1 MKKNVLMI
9 FALLVCVV
17 SKALGSPV
25 DRVEALSKAKEFMQA
40 RGFEV
45 SEDLRMVQSTTVLNH
60 SSSTSVPAYY
70 VFNNGNDK
78 GFVIVS
84 GDDRC
89 YPILGY
95 SDEGSFNQDDVP
107 ENLAHLLQSFSEQVA
122 MLSVPKADNIQ
133 SDYSSDPVPAPAYI
147 PKAVKAAIS
156 PMVTCKW
163 GQNAPYNG
171 SCPIYSTSTG
181 EHCAVG
187 CTAVGMAQFLYYYK
201 NRNVKTLQ
209 DNIDGYTTSSG
220 IKVQSIAK
228 GTKIDWDNMLDS
240 YVGNE
245 SDTQLKAVT
254 DFLFYCGASIGTVYR
269 QKSSSGTFAFIGPAL
284 TKLFNFY
291 PGYRLAY
298 RTSYATVDWDNM
310 IYNEIANGRPVLY
323 RGASKEGGHVFVVD
337 GFDGDDYYHCNWGWM
352 GNNNGYFHLSAV
364 KPEEENSLVVK
375 DTGWTL
381 EQAAYLGLQPLNG
394 LQLED
399 TTPVLS
405 SRITAFNSATYS
417 LTTRVYN
424 YTNEENTYSYGYAVK
439 DKNGNLTVVGNPYT
453 NAVIDVLDSKYFT
466 YKLNKDDLSA
476 AGVRKG
482 SYKLVPVS
490 KVKGENFWREC
501 VRVNGLVGTFIS
513 FDYNPSASTAI
524 SNVVMHPVV
533 SLKATKIE
541 AVGSCLTNVEQP
553 VRIII
558 ENTGE
563 DDYCDRVFLLASKS
577 AYTFGSYKDAVG
589 LYLSPG
595 EKVEVEMAF
604 TPNSTGTW
612 YLAASTNYTG
622 ATNIGYTTVKINS
635 GSSVRNLGVG
645 EITINNKGDML
656 GSNYYQVYGNSI
668 TGKVKIVNL
677 DPDHIFSGTIGV
689 VLRQQTSTSTSEFTA
704 ESHRHTLLLG
714 PGETSDLD
722 IDFYE
727 LNNNAYRYK
736 VVFYYADV
744 NQSLKNDPFSKFKL
758 LPGVSYYDNDG
769 KIVATAPSTPYNVP
783 ESALSV
789 DFTGVTGSNGVTK
802 VVPNA
807 NPNTVYILGPND
819 TTPSGLTGKNI
830 VKNGTATKL
839 TLNDG
844 FSFATP
850 VTFTAKDIEFAITP
864 DKGVSSN
871 GGWFTLALPFK
882 AEKVMVGDKQID
894 WFHSSTD
901 TGKNFWLKEFV
912 GMTGN
917 AVTFDFVDE
926 MKANTPYIIA
936 VPGSSYGSKWN
947 LVGKKMVFSGK
958 NQAIISGAKIMA
970 ASDVYMFAGTTTKT
984 SMTDVWGLNSEGS
997 RFNYGNYEVDP
1008 FRGYFRLRTGVAN
1021 APESLVIV
1029 GAGTDGIEMISETP
1043 ADGMVS
1049 VYNLSGIKV
1058 AEVQMTGGRVE
1069 LGNLP
1074 RGIYVIN
1081 GQKFIK

>member
-1 MKKNVLMI
+1 M
-9 FALLVCVV
+9 
-17 SKALGSPV
+17 
-25 DRVEALSKAKEFMQA
+25 
-40 RGFEV
+40 
-45 SEDLRMVQSTTVLNH
+45 
-60 SSSTSVPAYY
+60 
-70 VFNNGNDK
+70 
-78 GFVIVS
+78 
-84 GDDRC
+84 
-89 YPILGY
+89 
-95 SDEGSFNQDDVP
+95 
-107 ENLAHLLQSFSEQVA
+107 
-122 MLSVPKADNIQ
+122 
-133 SDYSSDPVPAPAYI
+133 
-147 PKAVKAAIS
+147 
-156 PMVTCKW
+156 
-163 GQNAPYNG
+163 
-171 SCPIYSTSTG
+171 
-181 EHCAVG
+181 
-187 CTAVGMAQFLYYYK
+187 
-201 NRNVKTLQ
+201 
-209 DNIDGYTTSSG
+209 
-220 IKVQSIAK
+220 
-228 GTKIDWDNMLDS
+228 
-240 YVGNE
+240 
-245 SDTQLKAVT
+245 
-254 DFLFYCGASIGTVYR
+254 
-269 QKSSSGTFAFIGPAL
+269 
-284 TKLFNFY
+284 
-291 PGYRLAY
+291 
-298 RTSYATVDWDNM
+298 
-310 IYNEIANGRPVLY
+310 
-323 RGASKEGGHVFVVD
+323 
-337 GFDGDDYYHCNWGWM
+337 
-352 GNNNGYFHLSAV
+352 
-364 KPEEENSLVVK
+364 
-375 DTGWTL
+375 
-381 EQAAYLGLQPLNG
+381 
-394 LQLED
+394 
-399 TTPVLS
+399 
-405 SRITAFNSATYS
+405 
-417 LTTRVYN
+417 
-424 YTNEENTYSYGYAVK
+424 
-439 DKNGNLTVVGNPYT
+439 
-453 NAVIDVLDSKYFT
+453 
-466 YKLNKDDLSA
+466 
-476 AGVRKG
+476 
-482 SYKLVPVS
+482 
-490 KVKGENFWREC
+490 
-501 VRVNGLVGTFIS
+501 
-513 FDYNPSASTAI
+513 
-524 SNVVMHPVV
+524 
-533 SLKATKIE
+533 
-541 AVGSCLTNVEQP
+541 
-553 VRIII
+553 
-558 ENTGE
+558 
-563 DDYCDRVFLLASKS
+563 
-577 AYTFGSYKDAVG
+577 
-589 LYLSPG
+589 
-595 EKVEVEMAF
+595 
-604 TPNSTGTW
+604 
-612 YLAASTNYTG
+612 
-622 ATNIGYTTVKINS
+622 
-635 GSSVRNLGVG
+635 
-645 EITINNKGDML
+645 
-656 GSNYYQVYGNSI
+656 
-668 TGKVKIVNL
+668 
-677 DPDHIFSGTIGV
+677 
-689 VLRQQTSTSTSEFTA
+689 
-704 ESHRHTLLLG
+704 
-714 PGETSDLD
+714 
-722 IDFYE
+722 
-727 LNNNAYRYK
+727 
-736 VVFYYADV
+736 VFYYADV

-958 NQAIISGAKIMA
+958 NQEIISGAKIMA